1 MLRDLFSNEKT
12 NSRSN
17 PKIIKQRKKVRNN
30 LTGME
35 GVFFSEGKT
44 HQEQRRFMLTTLRDF
59 GFGKSDM
66 ESLINDE
73 VCHLCEGA
81 DDTLISAINNEDVSK
96 YHFSNFSHGLN

>member
-1 MLRDLFSNEKT
+1 MAKNLFSNEET

-17 PKIIKQRKKVRNN
+17 PKIIKMIKKIRNN
-30 LTGME
+30 HTGKE
-35 GVFFSEGKT
+35 GVLFSEGKA

-73 VCHLCEGA
+73 VCHLCDGA
-81 DDTLISAINNEDVSK
+81 DGTLLSAINNEDVSELP
-96 YHFSNFSHGLN
+96 FSDFS

>member
-1 MLRDLFSNEKT
+1 MLKDLFSREET

-17 PKIIKQRKKVRNN
+17 PTIIKLIKKARNN
-30 LTGME
+30 LTGKE
-35 GVFFSEGKT
+35 GVIFSEGKT
-44 HQEQRRFMLTTLRDF
+44 HQEQRRFMLSTLRDF

-81 DDTLISAINNEDVSK
+81 EDTLISAINTEDVK
-96 YHFSNFSHGLN
+96 Y

>member
-66 ESLINDE
+66 ESLINEE

-96 YHFSNFSHGLN
+96 YSFFNFS